1 MTAAADAM
9 VSRKR
14 GGVSLLDVGYEHI
27 GLDDYWQAC
36 GTGVSGSFHNASGYP
51 LVNTTLFPDFKAMND
66 HAHAVGLST
75 GWYGNNCHCG
85 EGEVNVTAWGASPGG
100 KGKTDSTKHY
110 QGDVRAIIDFGF
122 KLDNCGQFLN
132 MSLFA
137 ELMNATGRPVLVEEC
152 HWGGGAPGTWG
163 DGGQL
168 NRGPNEVPAAKWC
181 PYNFFR
187 TSNDIQ
193 AEWSS
198 VFKNLQSV
206 APHQPWLRSAGEVVT
221 GPGCF
226 AYPDSLEVGNLK
238 SYAKDGSKNMSQF
251 RMHRSNFGAWCV
263 VSSPLI
269 LGHDLTDDLV
279 MDKIWPI
286 ITNRHAI
293 NISQSFGDS
302 LHPGVLV
309 RTWSPSDSPSEAPNT
324 TTQFVWALNDDPA
337 TTGGWTAAVGT
348 AGPVRHRSVGAD
360 VDLCLTVP
368 VAGRQKGKVSLSGC
382 VTPMQPNQTWLYETN
397 GSFLIHPAW
406 QEPTKGSK
414 KAQLPRSYVPRAGKR
429 AGAFGRAISVQAR
442 RQREVFVHRW
452 QRLVVQCN
460 HRPSRDAPN
469 QEVPVSTQ
477 RRARRQ
483 LW

>member
-1 MTAAADAM
+1 M
-9 VSRKR
+9 V
-14 GGVSLLDVGYEHI
+14 
-27 GLDDYWQAC
+27 
-36 GTGVSGSFHNASGYP
+36 GS
-51 LVNTTLFPDFKAMND
+51 
-66 HAHAVGLST
+66 ST
-75 GWYGNNCHCG
+75 GGR
-85 EGEVNVTAWGASPGG
+85 
-100 KGKTDSTKHY
+100 TK
-110 QGDVRAIIDFGF
+110 
-122 KLDNCGQFLN
+122 
-132 MSLFA
+132 S
-137 ELMNATGRPVLVEEC
+137 
-152 HWGGGAPGTWG
+152 
-163 DGGQL
+163 
-168 NRGPNEVPAAKWC
+168 PAAKWC

-221 GPGCF
+221 GLRCF

-251 RMHRSNFGAWCV
+251 RMHRSNFGTWCV

-269 LGHDLTDDLV
+269 LEHDLTDDLV

-302 LHPGVLV
+302 LHPGGLV

-348 AGPVRHRSVGAD
+348 TGPVRHHSVGAN

-397 GSFLIHPAW
+397 GSLIHPAW

-414 KAQLPRSYVPRAGKR
+414 KTHAATCLVLANGRGPSVELFQCKPGGNEKFSLATSLATACCAVQPSAFQGRPQSGSACQHATPGQATTLVTVRVNCGQGRS
-429 AGAFGRAISVQAR
+429 Q
-442 RQREVFVHRW
+442 
-452 QRLVVQCN
+452 VVQSRCSFSTAC
-460 HRPSRDAPN
+460 HRAQPTCP
-469 QEVPVSTQ
+469 QP
-477 RRARRQ
+477 
-483 LW
+483 